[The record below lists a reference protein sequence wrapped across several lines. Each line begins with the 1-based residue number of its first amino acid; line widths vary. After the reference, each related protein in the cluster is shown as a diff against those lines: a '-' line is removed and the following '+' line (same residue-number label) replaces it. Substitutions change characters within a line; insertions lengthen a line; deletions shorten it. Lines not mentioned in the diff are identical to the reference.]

1 MGNVR
6 KFFSK
11 ENFFIGKNAI
21 ENSNGQK
28 NLIRKNSL
36 WKKRENR
43 RREKLSYSLWIF
55 VEDKNWL
62 LANKS
67 RA

>member
-36 WKKRENR
+36 
-43 RREKLSYSLWIF
+43 
-55 VEDKNWL
+55 
-62 LANKS
+62 
-67 RA
+67 